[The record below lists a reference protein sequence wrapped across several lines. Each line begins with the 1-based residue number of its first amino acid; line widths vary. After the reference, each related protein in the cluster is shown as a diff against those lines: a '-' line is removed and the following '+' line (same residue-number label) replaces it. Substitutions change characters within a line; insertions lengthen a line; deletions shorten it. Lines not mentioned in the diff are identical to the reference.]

1 MPQQRDFDGV
11 AEYYLV
17 EGVTARLVLEFA
29 PHLTVPRRFSAGA
42 GPPPS
47 KNPEMAFDL
56 AAGHDLR
63 MGGE

>member
-1 MPQQRDFDGV
+1 MLSGALR
-11 AEYYLV
+11 
-17 EGVTARLVLEFA
+17 
-29 PHLTVPRRFSAGA
+29 SAATA